1 MRVVPEK
8 ISMKWIETLSDADLI
23 EVEARVHAK
32 FALLERREK
41 KERGEK
47 YQLMMRGGSAEL
59 MEAWDRWSRILAA
72 TRERSLV
79 PLREPADS

>member
-1 MRVVPEK
+1 
-8 ISMKWIETLSDADLI
+8 MKWIETLSNEDLLD
-23 EVEARVHAK
+23 VEARVHAK
-32 FALLERREK
+32 FNVLERREK

-59 MEAWDRWSRILAA
+59 MEAWDRWSRILSA

-79 PLREPADS
+79 PIREPVES

>member
-8 ISMKWIETLSDADLI
+8 ISLKWIETLSNEDLLD
-23 EVEARVHAK
+23 VEARVHAK
-32 FALLERREK
+32 FAVLERREK

-59 MEAWDRWSRILAA
+59 MEAWDRWSRILSA

-79 PLREPADS
+79 PLRATES

>member
-1 MRVVPEK
+1 MRVVPER

-79 PLREPADS
+79 PLREPVDS

>member
-8 ISMKWIETLSDADLI
+8 ISMKWIDTLTNEDLLD
-23 EVEARVHAK
+23 VEARVHAK
-32 FALLERREK
+32 FNVLERREK

-79 PLREPADS
+79 PLRDPVEA